1 MVKVVYISGQ
11 ADIVPK
17 RLTAKQRKANE
28 LELFKEE
35 LNRDRRK
42 AAYKMIDQIKELIK

>member
-1 MVKVVYISGQ
+1 MLKVVHISGHDV
-11 ADIVPK
+11 ASPK
-17 RLTAKQRKANE
+17 RLTAKQIKAQE